1 MPNLRTGRL
10 ILRPVAASDVDAL
23 YDFWTIPAVRRY
35 LWVDQITSKE
45 TVAEIIAASERCFE
59 ELGSGFFAIEMATDP
74 GILVGFCGHRQ
85 FEDGKQVELL
95 YGIIPAQ
102 SGKGLV
108 TEAAREVLRYGF
120 EECGMERV
128 LAAADTPNQRAVTV
142 LQRLGMVFEERR
154 EFHGLDTVFY
164 SLDRADFAL
173 PQ

>member
-1 MPNLRTGRL
+1 MPNLRTDRL
-10 ILRPVAASDVDAL
+10 VLRPVAASDVDAL

-45 TVAEIIAASERCFE
+45 TVAEIVAASERCFE
-59 ELGSGFFAIEMATDP
+59 ELGSGFFSIEMASEP
-74 GILVGFCGHRQ
+74 GTLVGFCGHRR
-85 FEDGKQVELL
+85 FEDGAQVELL
-95 YGIIPAQ
+95 YGIIPEQ

-108 TEAAREVLRYGF
+108 TEAATEVLRFGF
-120 EECGMERV
+120 ERCGIERV

-164 SLDRADFAL
+164 SLNHSDFAA
-173 PQ
+173 PK